1 MMRRSS
7 RPVCAALLVLS
18 LAAPGAAL
26 AQPDKA
32 PALTAEAINGATF
45 KAPEPDKAAKKAEK
59 KSGKKARAAKKSDDK
74 PDALI
79 V

>member
-45 KAPEPDKAAKKAEK
+45 KAPEPDKTAKKAEK
-59 KSGKKARAAKKSDDK
+59 KSGKKAR
-74 PDALI
+74 PPRNPTTNPTR
-79 V
+79 